1 MGRNKNA
8 SAKATTTFFSKHTPP
23 SPNTNNDMSNAQQTP
38 RPAIN
43 NWTCSGHN
51 GGPINL
57 NAVANASNIIQA
69 HVCAAGSECGDT
81 ILPLVSCYRCSGC
94 EFAVHIICQVEFELN
109 SLSLPYP
116 SFTGI
121 CKPCATQLNFVKL
134 VTRDDCDYPFLSF
147 KSPHLHQISKNW
159 WKPLQ
164 IQHSKEAMAKKKRE
178 AQARKSANA
187 TESTNATPAPTIER
201 PTMQTTQTTKTKT
214 PIINPK
220 PRQRKTIPQTAT
232 PSALPW
238 PKLFRLKKYTWT

>member
-8 SAKATTTFFSKHTPP
+8 SAEATTNFFSKHTPP

-121 CKPCATQLNFVKL
+121 CKPCTNNNSTAHNTDVRP
-134 VTRDDCDYPFLSF
+134 TRPLLE
-147 KSPHLHQISKNW
+147 PH
-159 WKPLQ
+159 
-164 IQHSKEAMAKKKRE
+164 KKRC
-178 AQARKSANA
+178 
-187 TESTNATPAPTIER
+187 
-201 PTMQTTQTTKTKT
+201 
-214 PIINPK
+214 PIVS
-220 PRQRKTIPQTAT
+220 
-232 PSALPW
+232 PS
-238 PKLFRLKKYTWT
+238 K